1 MYDPRVA
8 GDIELG
14 GQRVLPV
21 ADAALATRASSRA
34 DGYIR
39 NMSRV
44 LIAAAILAVL
54 TAAML
59 LLSVAQNDGCLPW
72 QERVGTR
79 GDTFAEVEG
88 NTRCR

>member
-39 NMSRV
+39 IMSRV